1 MKGEHPY
8 VKWAIKVIEA
18 KIKEGF
24 TLKPDPEL
32 LPPELFQKKA
42 GVFVTLYI
50 NNGDLRGCIGTF
62 LPTTQDLAH
71 EIAQNAI
78 SAALEDP
85 RFSPVS
91 PEELDDI
98 TVSVDILSHP
108 EEIKSED
115 ELDPKKYGIIVQSG
129 WRRGL
134 LLPDL
139 EDVDTVDRQIKI
151 AMLKAGIRKYDR
163 IYRFTV
169 ERYH

>member
-8 VKWAIKVIEA
+8 VKWAIKVIKS
-18 KIKEGF
+18 KIRKGINLE
-24 TLKPDPEL
+24 PDPSL
-32 LPPELFQKKA
+32 LPSELFQKKA
-42 GVFVTLYI
+42 GAFVTLHTLD
-50 NNGDLRGCIGTF
+50 GDLRGCIGTF

-85 RFSPVS
+85 RFEPVS

-98 TVSVDILSHP
+98 VVSVDVLSMP
-108 EEIKSED
+108 EEIKSEKV
-115 ELDPKKYGIIVQSG
+115 LDPKKYGIIVESG

-139 EDVDTVDRQIKI
+139 EDVDTVEDQIKI
-151 AMLKAGIRKYDR
+151 AMMKAGIKKYDR

>member
-8 VKWAIKVIEA
+8 VKWAIKVIES
-18 KIKEGF
+18 KIRKGINLE
-24 TLKPDPEL
+24 PDPNL
-32 LPPELFQKKA
+32 LPSELFQKKA
-42 GVFVTLYI
+42 GVFVTLHTLD
-50 NNGDLRGCIGTF
+50 GDLRGCIGTF

-85 RFSPVS
+85 RFEPVS

-98 TVSVDILSHP
+98 VVSVDVLSTP
-108 EEIKSED
+108 EEVKSEKV
-115 ELDPKKYGIIVQSG
+115 LDPKKYGIIVESG

-139 EDVDTVDRQIKI
+139 EDVDTVEDQIKI
-151 AMLKAGIRKYDR
+151 AMMKAGIKKYDR